1 LASTSERRGRGG
13 PPLRRAAAFLVLALL
28 AGASIAAGAG
38 APQACGRG
46 ASSLPFERFR
56 DNGDGTVTDVASGLM
71 WMRCSVGQ
79 DWRAGRCVGTA
90 RSYNWGDAQRQADR
104 VSRDG
109 HAFFSDWRV
118 PGLRDLATITDRA
131 CDNPRTNLAVFPGT
145 PAAPYWSSTPRP
157 GEKAADRAL
166 ALSFGADGV
175 VLAAKAQR
183 FHVRLVRTAP

>member
-1 LASTSERRGRGG
+1 LASTSESPRRRG
-13 PPLRRAAAFLVLALL
+13 PLRRTATLLALSL
-28 AGASIAAGAG
+28 LSGVSIAAGG
-38 APQACGRG
+38 VAPQACVHG
-46 ASSLPFERFR
+46 ASSLPSERFQ
-56 DNGDGTVTDVASGLM
+56 DNGDGTVTDSASGLM

-79 DWRAGRCVGTA
+79 DWRGGRCIGTVG
-90 RSYNWGDAQRQADR
+90 SYDWGDAQRQADR

-109 HAFFSDWRV
+109 RAFFSDWRV

-145 PAAPYWSSTPRP
+145 PAAAYWSSTPRP
-157 GEKAADRAL
+157 GEQAADRAL

-175 VLAAKAQR
+175 LLARKEQR